1 MTDDRDDQIEHAAS
15 AALAAVDRDIAAVA
29 EIAAERQLSDR
40 TALAAHT
47 AATAR
52 LSVAI
57 LGPERAAAELRAA
70 AARIEAHEAE
80 RQLAAA
86 EPAGRA

>member
-1 MTDDRDDQIEHAAS
+1 MTDGRDDQIEHAAW
-15 AALAAVDRDIAAVA
+15 AALAAVDRVIAALA
-29 EIAAERQLSDR
+29 EIAAERQLDDR

-52 LSVAI
+52 LAVAI

-70 AARIEAHEAE
+70 AERIEAHEAE

-86 EPAGRA
+86 EPAGQA

>member
-1 MTDDRDDQIEHAAS
+1 MSDDKIEPAAD
-15 AALAAVDRDIAAVA
+15 AALAAVDHVVAALA
-29 EIAAERQLSDR
+29 EMAAERQLDDR
-40 TALAAHT
+40 TALAAQM

-70 AARIEAHEAE
+70 AERIEAHEAE
-80 RQLAAA
+80 QRLAAS